1 MRIEDLLGEDDL
13 PAQLQE
19 PMLSSF
25 DITLGLLAGPDF
37 DPSLPLFSGILSAFV
52 PGDFDE
58 LPNPDLV
65 ITTIPE
71 PAMPALAFAGLVSLM
86 LRRFATLCYPR
97 NPALC
102 SAGAI
107 QSIARRGASP

>member
-1 MRIEDLLGEDDL
+1 MPIGPGVAPYVGMRIEDLLGE
-13 PAQLQE
+13 
-19 PMLSSF
+19 
-25 DITLGLLAGPDF
+25 
-37 DPSLPLFSGILSAFV
+37 
-52 PGDFDE
+52 DE

-71 PAMPALAFAGLVSLM
+71 PAIPALAFAGLVSLM
-86 LRRFATLCYPR
+86 LRRFATPRYPR